1 MESVRRRKFVQLMEG
16 PVTKSFEMIEGTP
29 HYNLYINGEWTRSLR
44 NDSTESLN
52 PATGELFA
60 RVQQAGKAETERAIS
75 AAHGAYK
82 AWAGMPV
89 SERETIFFR
98 AADVLASK
106 AKEIT
111 EVLISES
118 GSIAGKA
125 GFEVGY
131 CFDLLRTAAAEMRR
145 SPGETMPLTAPGQFG
160 FTVRQPLG
168 VIAGIAP
175 FNAPFLLAMKKIVL
189 ALAAGNGFVLKP
201 SELTPVTGLK
211 IAEVFDEAGLPA
223 GLLNVIPGPASEIG
237 ATIFADPRVRMITFT
252 GSTQTGRHLAVEAA
266 KTLKRFTLEMGGKSP
281 LIVLGDADIDYAVKA
296 AAFGIFFHQGQVCM
310 ANSRI
315 LVEEP
320 IFDAFCERFT
330 AVAKSLKVGDPR
342 EPDTI
347 IGPLIRGTQC
357 AVIDGHIEDAV
368 NKGATLLCG
377 ATHKDQY
384 YWPTVL
390 SGVTLEM
397 RIFHEESFGPV
408 TSIIKVRDHDEA
420 LEIANATD
428 YGLSSGVITNDMQK
442 ALDLAFGLDSGMV
455 HLNDCTVSDEPHAPF
470 GGVKNS
476 GFGREGGRFS
486 IEEMTEVKWI
496 TVQRGQRAF
505 PL

>member
-1 MESVRRRKFVQLMEG
+1 MILSMSSFRK
-16 PVTKSFEMIEGTP
+16 
-29 HYNLYINGEWTRSLR
+29 
-44 NDSTESLN
+44 
-52 PATGELFA
+52 
-60 RVQQAGKAETERAIS
+60 
-75 AAHGAYK
+75 
-82 AWAGMPV
+82 
-89 SERETIFFR
+89 
-98 AADVLASK
+98 
-106 AKEIT
+106 
-111 EVLISES
+111 S

-125 GFEVGY
+125 GFEVGF

-175 FNAPFLLAMKKIVL
+175 FNAPFLLAMKKVVL
-189 ALAAGNGFVLKP
+189 ALAAGNGFILKP

-211 IAEVFDEAGLPA
+211 IAEVFHEAGLPA
-223 GLLNVIPGPASEIG
+223 GLLSVVPGLASEVG
-237 ATIFADPRVRMITFT
+237 AAIFADPRVRMITFT

-281 LIVLGDADIDYAVKA
+281 LIVLGDADVDYAVRA

-320 IFDAFCERFT
+320 IFDAFCERFV

-342 EPDTI
+342 EPDTV

-357 AVIDGHIEDAV
+357 AVIDGHVEDAV
-368 NKGATLLCG
+368 DKGAKLLCG
-377 ATHKDQY
+377 NKHEAQY

-390 SGVTLEM
+390 SGVTREM
-397 RIFHEESFGPV
+397 RIFREESFGPI
-408 TSIIKVRDHDEA
+408 TSIIKVRDHKEA
-420 LEIANATD
+420 LEIANDTD
-428 YGLSSGVITNDMQK
+428 YGLSAGVITNDMQK
-442 ALDLAFGLDSGMV
+442 AMELAFSLESGMV

-476 GFGREGGRFS
+476 GFRSRRGPLLDGRDDRAEMDHHPERSARLPDVSALLGGIAR
-486 IEEMTEVKWI
+486 
-496 TVQRGQRAF
+496 
-505 PL
+505 

>member
-1 MESVRRRKFVQLMEG
+1 VS
-16 PVTKSFEMIEGTP
+16 
-29 HYNLYINGEWTRSLR
+29 
-44 NDSTESLN
+44 
-52 PATGELFA
+52 A
-60 RVQQAGKAETERAIS
+60 REA
-75 AAHGAYK
+75 
-82 AWAGMPV
+82 
-89 SERETIFFR
+89 IFFR
-98 AADVLASK
+98 AADVLA
-106 AKEIT
+106 AKTNEIVD
-111 EVLISES
+111 VLIQES

-125 GFEVGY
+125 GFEVGF

-175 FNAPFLLAMKKIVL
+175 FNAPFLLAMKKVVL
-189 ALAAGNGFVLKP
+189 ALAAGNGFILKP

-211 IAEVFDEAGLPA
+211 IAEVFDEAGLPP
-223 GLLNVIPGPASEIG
+223 GLLSVVPGLASEVG
-237 ATIFADPRVRMITFT
+237 AAIFADPRVRMITFT

-281 LIVLGDADIDYAVKA
+281 LIILGDADVDYAVRA

-320 IFDAFCERFT
+320 IFDAFCERFV

-342 EPDTI
+342 EPDTV

-357 AVIDGHIEDAV
+357 AVIDGHVEDAV
-368 NKGATLLCG
+368 DKGAKLLCG
-377 ATHKDQY
+377 AKHEAQY

-390 SGVTLEM
+390 SGVTREM
-397 RIFHEESFGPV
+397 RIFREESFGPI
-408 TSIIKVRDHDEA
+408 TSIIKVRDHKEA
-420 LEIANATD
+420 LEIANDTD
-428 YGLSSGVITNDMQK
+428 YGLSAGVITNDMQK
-442 ALDLAFGLDSGMV
+442 AMELAFSLESGMV

-486 IEEMTEVKWI
+486 MEEMTELKWI
-496 TVQRGQRAF
+496 TIQSGQRAF
-505 PL
+505 PM